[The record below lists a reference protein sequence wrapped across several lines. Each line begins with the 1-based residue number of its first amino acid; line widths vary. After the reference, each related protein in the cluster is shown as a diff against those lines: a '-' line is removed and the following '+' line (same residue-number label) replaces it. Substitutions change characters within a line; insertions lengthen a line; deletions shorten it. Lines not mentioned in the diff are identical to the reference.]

1 MKYFFILSQ
10 LCFFS
15 CGFYSLAGSIP
26 THIKSISI
34 PLVENQTSDYNL
46 SEQLTDK
53 IISQFNES
61 GILSIQD
68 EDKAHSILKGIIKKI
83 TDGPYSYNKNESV
96 SEFRYKI
103 DVKIEWYDNANKK
116 ILLKKIIQA
125 LELMG

>member
-1 MKYFFILSQ
+1 MCVL
-10 LCFFS
+10 S

-26 THIKSISI
+26 PHIKSISI

-68 EDKAHSILKGIIKKI
+68 EDKAHSILKGIIKK
-83 TDGPYSYNKNESV
+83 
-96 SEFRYKI
+96 
-103 DVKIEWYDNANKK
+103 
-116 ILLKKIIQA
+116 
-125 LELMG
+125 